1 LEGELNQLLILLFF
15 MTWAALSTIAHGDEN
30 SVESFET
37 PVREVAVILTPEG
50 AYPSSIFAY
59 KGEKIR
65 FYLSATT
72 KRPSCFMVPQHNVF
86 VAVPPGEVRE
96 ASLVLKHKG
105 ELEFHC
111 PTGNIKGALSVHEH
125 PRDIRK
131 RRQREL
137 ASEQER
143 NEGPRIWM
151 PQDDMKKLYDN

>member
-1 LEGELNQLLILLFF
+1 MNHLLVIVFF
-15 MTWAALSTIAHGDEN
+15 MTWAALSGLANGSEGA
-30 SVESFET
+30 VERLDQ

-72 KRPSCFMVPQHNVF
+72 KRPSCFMVPHHDVF

-96 ASLVLKHKG
+96 ASLVLEHQG

-111 PTGNIKGALSVHEH
+111 PTGNIKGSLSVHEH
-125 PRDIRK
+125 PREARE

-137 ASEQER
+137 ASEQEKAQ
-143 NEGPRIWM
+143 GPKIWM
-151 PQDDMKKLYDN
+151 PRDDMEKLYDK